1 MGDFMNAERI
11 SIQKRTALKALSQ
24 PSTAVSNSEH
34 SAHNTFHRHPQEGIT
49 NGAAYDTAWTAR
61 VLNDA
66 GDPVF
71 PECVQW
77 VAEHQ
82 NPDGSWGATILNYHD
97 RILSTLSA
105 IMALKEIDDEKFK
118 HIIQK
123 GEIYIWENLK
133 NLKTDDNRLIG
144 SELLLPSL
152 MEQAESMGL
161 NMPSHGHI
169 YHREYALKLKK
180 IDESMWYS
188 PLTTLSFSLEF
199 LGDKVDLSKIH
210 RVQLSNGSV
219 ANSPAATAFFLKH
232 RTDAK
237 ALSYL
242 KNILELTHNG
252 SVMTVYPV
260 DIFEYGWV
268 MYNLLLAHLYFER
281 YPEIAEFLM
290 EISKTSSIGCSSE
303 SPLAD
308 ADDTAVVCKVLHDM
322 GNTINCSIFDPYY
335 TGEYYATYTFEL
347 DPSVSTN
354 IHVLHFVSEY
364 CTFPNR
370 DEIIE
375 NLVQFLRR
383 RISHGKLID
392 KWHVSPYYPTSHAVF
407 ALADIDSSLAE
418 KAISWILNTQHDNG
432 MWGVHGGTVEET
444 AYAVQA
450 ILYYHQYERLDL
462 ECVKPAVQYLEN
474 SSHTLSSLWI
484 GKVLYCPTN
493 VILSSLTSAAFMYRI
508 AESTISSAWTPNK
521 RGEYH
526 FV

>member
-1 MGDFMNAERI
+1 MGEIMSAERI
-11 SIQKRTALKALSQ
+11 YIQKRIALKALSQ
-24 PSTAVSNSEH
+24 PSHTETATD
-34 SAHNTFHRHPQEGIT
+34 SASIFCRHPGDGIT

-61 VLNDA
+61 ILNDA

-71 PECVQW
+71 PQCVRW
-77 VAEHQ
+77 ILHHQ
-82 NPDGSWGATILNYHD
+82 NPDGSWGSSIKNYHNK
-97 RILSTLSA
+97 ILSTLSA
-105 IMALKEIDDEKFK
+105 IMALKEIDGKKFK
-118 HIIQK
+118 HYIQK

-133 NLKTDDNRLIG
+133 NLKKDENRLIG

-152 MEQAESMGL
+152 LKQAESMGL
-161 NMPSHGHI
+161 NIPHTHI
-169 YHREYALKLKK
+169 YRKEHTLKLKK

-199 LGDKVDLSKIH
+199 LGDRVDSSKLPG
-210 RVQLSNGSV
+210 VQLPNGSV

-232 RTDAK
+232 FTNAK
-237 ALSYL
+237 ALQYI
-242 KNILELTHNG
+242 KNILALTADG

-268 MYNLLLAHLYFER
+268 MNNLLLAHLYCER

-290 EISKTSSIGCSSE
+290 EISKNSSVGCSSE

-308 ADDTAVVCKVLHDM
+308 CDDTAVVCKVLHDM

-335 TGEYYATYTFEL
+335 TGKYYVTYKFEL

-364 CTFPNR
+364 RSFPNR

-375 NLVQFLRR
+375 NLIQFLKKQ
-383 RISHGKLID
+383 SSDGKFVD
-392 KWHVSPYYPTSHAVF
+392 KWHISPYYPTSHAVF
-407 ALADIDSSLAE
+407 ALADIDTSLAE
-418 KAISWILNTQHDNG
+418 KAISWILRTQHDNG
-432 MWGVHGGTVEET
+432 LWGANGGTPEET

-450 ILYYHQYERLDL
+450 ILYYHQYEHIDV

-474 SSHTLSSLWI
+474 STHTLDSLWI

-493 VILSSLTSAAFMYRI
+493 VVLSSLTSAAFMYRI
-508 AESTISSAWTPNK
+508 AESTISSAWTFNV
-521 RGEYH
+521 R
-526 FV
+526 